1 MAKKETDRFVKVLD
15 ESGIITCNEIWADTQ
30 TGVQYLYHA
39 SGNSG
44 GLTVLVD
51 SEGKPL
57 CTASPPTPLSSD
69 GERSGKW
76 PFLRRSVP
84 CAAGR

>member
-15 ESGIITCNEIWADTQ
+15 ESWIITCNEIWADTQ

-51 SEGKPL
+51 AEGKPL
-57 CTASPPTPLSSD
+57 LH
-69 GERSGKW
+69 
-76 PFLRRSVP
+76 RRAP
-84 CAAGR
+84 DAPEYK

>member
-1 MAKKETDRFVKVLD
+1 MAKKETGRFVKVLE
-15 ESGIITCNEIWADTQ
+15 ESGIITSSEVWVDTQ

-51 SEGKPL
+51 AEGMPL
-57 CTASPPTPLSSD
+57 LHRRTPD
-69 GERSGKW
+69 APEYK
-76 PFLRRSVP
+76 
-84 CAAGR
+84 

>member
-1 MAKKETDRFVKVLD
+1 MANKETDRFVKVLE
-15 ESGIITCNEIWADTQ
+15 ESGFITSSEIWVDTQ

-51 SEGKPL
+51 ADGKPL
-57 CTASPPTPLSSD
+57 LYHRTPD
-69 GERSGKW
+69 APEYK
-76 PFLRRSVP
+76 
-84 CAAGR
+84 

>member
-1 MAKKETDRFVKVLD
+1 MAKKGNERFVKVLD
-15 ESGIITCNEIWADTQ
+15 ESGIITCSEVWVDTQ

-51 SEGKPL
+51 AEGRPL
-57 CTASPPTPLSSD
+57 LYRRTP
-69 GERSGKW
+69 
-76 PFLRRSVP
+76 
-84 CAAGR
+84 AAPEYK